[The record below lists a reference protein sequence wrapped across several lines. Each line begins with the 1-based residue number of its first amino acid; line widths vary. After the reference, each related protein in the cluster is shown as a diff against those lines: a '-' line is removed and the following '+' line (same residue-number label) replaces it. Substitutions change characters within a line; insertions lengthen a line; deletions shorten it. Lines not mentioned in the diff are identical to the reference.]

1 MELIADTASLVTDD
15 EVEAEIA
22 LRCAAQ
28 GLDYMKGSNA
38 LAYKLSDGAY
48 YTMTS
53 YREAVREDLEEKYY
67 EQNTYSRQYAII
79 RELEKLYP
87 IETLPS
93 ELQDYYMENY
103 LSVIEKNALQAEM
116 TLEEYVLENAGTY
129 LENLKNNYKK
139 IIDESIRQEIL
150 IRAIAEREGIAVTEE
165 DTDAYIENTA
175 ERLGVSAD
183 ELRAYYGDD
192 DSFSTC
198 TGG

>member
-1 MELIADTASLVTDD
+1 
-15 EVEAEIA
+15 
-22 LRCAAQ
+22 
-28 GLDYMKGSNA
+28 
-38 LAYKLSDGAY
+38 
-48 YTMTS
+48 
-53 YREAVREDLEEKYY
+53 
-67 EQNTYSRQYAII
+67 
-79 RELEKLYP
+79 
-87 IETLPS
+87 
-93 ELQDYYMENY
+93 MENY

-116 TLEEYVLENAGTY
+116 TLEEYVLENAGTS

-192 DSFSTC
+192 DSFSTYALEDKVLNFL
-198 TGG
+198 TDATRFISLSEKYENH